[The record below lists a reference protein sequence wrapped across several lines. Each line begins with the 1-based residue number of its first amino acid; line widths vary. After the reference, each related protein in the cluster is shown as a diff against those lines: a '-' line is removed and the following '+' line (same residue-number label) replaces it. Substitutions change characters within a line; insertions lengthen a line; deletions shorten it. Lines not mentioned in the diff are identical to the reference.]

1 MSIIGGRQPDVTPAQ
16 MISAVPVIAG
26 LAAGIGAWDPTE
38 EQSRLVR
45 GAMLWSAALVAAD
58 AILRVGRGAAARP
71 PAFAPPPAD
80 LLGHPDVAPSS
91 ALGPQIEPG
100 DEALV
105 TDAATEPY
113 SEDEL
118 EPVPG
123 GEDLSAYMD
132 VEIDPELTKTGE
144 VTLHAGKPVDYRENG
159 ES

>member
-26 LAAGIGAWDPTE
+26 LAAGIGAWDPTN
-38 EQSRLVR
+38 EQSRLMR
-45 GAMLWSAALVAAD
+45 GAMLWSAALVTAD
-58 AILRVGRGAAARP
+58 ALLRVGRGAAARP
-71 PAFAPPPAD
+71 PAFAPPPPD
-80 LLGHPDVAPSS
+80 LLGHPDVAASA

-105 TDAATEPY
+105 ADAATEPY
-113 SEDEL
+113 GDEDL

-123 GEDLSAYMD
+123 GEDLAGFLE
-132 VEIDPELTKTGE
+132 VEIDPDLTKTGE
-144 VTLHAGKPVDYRENG
+144 VAVHAGKPVDYRPNG

>member
-1 MSIIGGRQPDVTPAQ
+1 MSIISGRQPDVTPAQ

-26 LAAGIGAWDPTE
+26 LTAGIGAWDPTE

-45 GAMLWSAALVAAD
+45 SAMLWSAALVAAD
-58 AILRVGRGAAARP
+58 AFLRVGRGAAARP
-71 PAFAPPPAD
+71 PAFTPPPPD
-80 LLGHPDVAPSS
+80 LLGHPDVAASS

-100 DEALV
+100 EEALV

-113 SEDEL
+113 GEQDL

-123 GEDLSAYMD
+123 GEDFAAFLD
-132 VEIDPELTKTGE
+132 VEIDPDLTKTGE
-144 VTLHAGKPVDYRENG
+144 VSLHAGKPVDYRSDG